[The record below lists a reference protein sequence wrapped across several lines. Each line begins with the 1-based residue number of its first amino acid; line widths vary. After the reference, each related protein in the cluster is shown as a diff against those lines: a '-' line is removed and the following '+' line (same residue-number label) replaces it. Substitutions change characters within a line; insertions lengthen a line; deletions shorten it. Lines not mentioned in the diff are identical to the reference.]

1 VEPRKNG
8 IDDLICKAEIEADV
22 EKKCVDTQG
31 EGGSGMNYLTEKK
44 KGGDFVRI
52 SLLN

>member
-31 EGGSGMNYLTEKK
+31 EGGSGMN
-44 KGGDFVRI
+44 
-52 SLLN
+52 